1 LAVSGEGDLFI
12 ELKYISFIEVHTTRT
27 ITVLHHKELPSV
39 KSSYD
44 IHLLSQILLLK
55 VWNRH
60 VGTTKSSQVASR
72 ATAHGTRDGDRGADA
87 VRVPASPRVAHAT
100 LGAFR

>member
-1 LAVSGEGDLFI
+1 MSGEGDLFI

-39 KSSYD
+39 QSSYD

-55 VWNRH
+55 VWN
-60 VGTTKSSQVASR
+60 
-72 ATAHGTRDGDRGADA
+72 
-87 VRVPASPRVAHAT
+87 
-100 LGAFR
+100 